1 MNLKEILNRTSP
13 SNYSIDEITFVV
25 EKYIEKITKKT
36 IKINI
41 YKNIN
46 VNNLNN
52 YDVSR
57 LHNEHVMLFKA
68 FNIAE
73 KTLKNDYKNWNRLVN
88 RKKINRRRA
97 RTDWRKK
104 EVLGNDYVPESD
116 QYTSSKKDA
125 IIDFENQFIFV
136 DTGENEVCVTRLL
149 DSDYFPV
156 DGTVHKMTDRQYFKG
171 NLDEVYN
178 ILKNK

>member
-46 VNNLNN
+46 VNSLNN
-52 YDVSR
+52 NNVSK
-57 LHNEHVMLFKA
+57 LHNEHIMLFKA

-73 KTLKNDYKNWNRLVN
+73 KTFKNDYKN
-88 RKKINRRRA
+88 
-97 RTDWRKK
+97 
-104 EVLGNDYVPESD
+104 
-116 QYTSSKKDA
+116 
-125 IIDFENQFIFV
+125 
-136 DTGENEVCVTRLL
+136 
-149 DSDYFPV
+149 
-156 DGTVHKMTDRQYFKG
+156 
-171 NLDEVYN
+171 
-178 ILKNK
+178 